1 MTDMTDEIRTD
12 SGRVVGQ
19 WSGETVQ
26 ELQAELARIRE
37 ALRSENSRERLIAR
51 KMPHRDQLPEDLH
64 NFKAYHIWGCD
75 SGGNCLVGT
84 HANRVEPVDKV
95 RTFSMIEHH

>member
-1 MTDMTDEIRTD
+1 MSNEIKTNAGRT
-12 SGRVVGQ
+12 VGQ

-26 ELQAELARIRE
+26 DLQMELTRIRE
-37 ALRSENSRERLIAR
+37 TLRSENSSERLVA
-51 KMPHRDQLPEDLH
+51 KQMPHRDQLPEDLH

-75 SGGNCLVGT
+75 QGGNCLVGT

-95 RTFSMIEHH
+95 RTFSLIDHH